1 MEFVAVTGDIHGEI
15 SRIEIFAGYNSTT
28 LKDILIVLGD
38 AGINFYG
45 KERDKYKKEKLKE
58 QDLTIFC
65 IHGNHEMRPQ
75 NIDTYVTK
83 EWHGGVVYYEE
94 EYPNILFAKDGEI
107 YNINGKSVLVIGGA
121 YSIDKYYRLRM
132 GYPWWEDEQPS
143 DEIKNYVENQ
153 LDKVGWKVDIVLS
166 HTCPLKYE
174 PVEWFMAGIDQ
185 SMVDK
190 STEKW
195 LDNIENHLEYNKWYC
210 GHFHGE
216 KVIDKVKF
224 MFESIEIMD

>member
-1 MEFVAVTGDIHGEI
+1 MEFVAITGDIHGEI
-15 SRIEIFAGYNSTT
+15 SGIETFARYNSTT
-28 LKDILIVLGD
+28 SKDILIILGD

-75 NIDTYVTK
+75 NIDTYITK

-174 PVEWFMAGIDQ
+174 PIEWFMEGIDQ
-185 SMVDK
+185 SGVDK

-195 LDNIENHLEYNKWYC
+195 LDNIENHLEYSKWYC

-224 MFESIEIMD
+224 MFKSIEIMD

>member
-224 MFESIEIMD
+224 MIESIEIMD